1 MKILPKQ
8 TIKVFQS
15 YLAAMIFFLFAKNLS
30 LIVCKTKSLF
40 ITCPTLLKTK
50 YLNIFNKFE
59 AFIKLSMEI

>member
-8 TIKVFQS
+8 TIQVFQF

-30 LIVCKTKSLF
+30 PIVCKTKSLF
-40 ITCPTLLKTK
+40 ITCSSLLKTQ
-50 YLNIFNKFE
+50 YLNISNKFK